1 MPVYKWEGIS
11 KQGAELRGESEAVNE
26 GALRDLLRRKNIR
39 LKAIKEKRKDIF
51 ESFDMFQPKVST
63 KDLILFTRQFSTMI
77 DSGLPLIQGL
87 EILSSQSENPAFK
100 KIITKI
106 KTDVE
111 GGSAFAEALKKHP
124 KVFDNLYVNLVA
136 AGELGGVLDTILQ
149 RLAAYIEKNA
159 KLVSKVKSAMIYPS
173 VIGVVAIVVILV
185 LLIFVI
191 PVFAEMFSSFGG
203 ELPGLTKGVVDLSDF
218 LRTYWW
224 AVFGGAGLCYF
235 AFAKWKKTDKGEY
248 ILDKYMLKS
257 PVLGDLLRKVAVA
270 RFSRTM
276 GTMLSSG
283 VPILEGLDIVAKTA
297 GNRIVEEAIYA
308 TRTSISQGKT
318 IAEPLIK
325 SGVFPPMVCQMVS
338 VGEQTGAL
346 DTMLAK
352 IADFY
357 EEEVDQAVDTLT
369 TLIEPIM
376 MIFLG
381 GAVGT
386 MLAAMYLPIF
396 KIAGAVEGEGEGTK
410 GPAAP

>member
-1 MPVYKWEGIS
+1 MPVYKWEGTS
-11 KQGAELRGESEAVNE
+11 KQGVELRGESEAVNE

-51 ESFDMFQPKVST
+51 ESFDMFQPKVSV

-87 EILSSQSENPAFK
+87 EILSTQSENPAFK

-106 KTDVE
+106 KSDVE
-111 GGSAFAEALKKHP
+111 GGSTFAESLKKHP

-159 KLVSKVKSAMIYPS
+159 KLVGKVKSAMIYPS

-203 ELPGLTKGVVDLSDF
+203 ELPGLTKGVVDLSQF

-224 AVFGGAGLCYF
+224 AVFGGTWLCYF
-235 AFAKWKKTDKGEY
+235 AFSKWKSTDKGEY
-248 ILDKYMLKS
+248 ALDKYLLKM
-257 PVLGDLLRKVAVA
+257 PVIGDLLRKVAVA

-283 VPILEGLDIVAKTA
+283 VPILEGLEIVAKTA
-297 GNRIVEEAIYA
+297 GNRVVEEAIYA
-308 TRTSISQGKT
+308 TKTSISQGKT

-396 KIAGAVEGEGEGTK
+396 KIAGAVEGEGNKEV
-410 GPAAP
+410 P

>member
-1 MPVYKWEGIS
+1 MPVYKWEGTS
-11 KQGAELRGESEAVNE
+11 KQGAELKGEAEAANE
-26 GALRDLLRRKNIR
+26 ESLRELLRRKNIR
-39 LKAIKEKRKDIF
+39 LKVIKEKRKDIF
-51 ESFDMFQPKVST
+51 EALSLFQGKVTT

-87 EILSSQSENPAFK
+87 EILSAQTENPVFK
-100 KIITKI
+100 KIITKV
-106 KTDVE
+106 KADVE

-149 RLAAYIEKNA
+149 RLAAHIEKNA
-159 KLVSKVKSAMIYPS
+159 KLVSKVKGAMIYPS
-173 VIGVVAIVVILV
+173 VIGGVAIIVILV

-203 ELPGLTKGVVDLSDF
+203 ELPGLTKAVVDASSF
-218 LRTYWW
+218 MRAWWW
-224 AVFGGAGLCYF
+224 AVGLGAGLCIF
-235 AFAKWKKTDKGEY
+235 AFKKWKSTNKGEY
-248 ILDKYMLKS
+248 IFDTYILKL
-257 PVLGDLLRKVAVA
+257 PVIGDLIRKIAVA
-270 RFSRTM
+270 RFTRTM
-276 GTMLSSG
+276 STMLSSG
-283 VPILEGLDIVAKTA
+283 VPILDGLEIVAKTA

-308 TRTSISQGKT
+308 TKKSISEGKT
-318 IAEPLIK
+318 IAEPLMK
-325 SGVFPPMVCQMVS
+325 SDVFPPMVCQMVS

-369 TLIEPIM
+369 TLIEPVM
-376 MIFLG
+376 MVFLG

-396 KIAGAVEGEGEGTK
+396 KIAGAVEGDEGK
-410 GPAAP
+410 GKKEIP

>member
-1 MPVYKWEGIS
+1 MPIYKWEGQS
-11 KQGAELRGESEAVNE
+11 KQGAELKGETEAANE
-26 GALRDLLRRKNIR
+26 ESLREILRRKNIR
-39 LKAIKEKRKDIF
+39 LRTIKEKRKDIF
-51 ESFDMFQPKVST
+51 EAMNLFQGSVST

-87 EILSSQSENPAFK
+87 EILAAQTENPFFK
-100 KIITKI
+100 KIIAKV
-106 KTDVE
+106 KGDVE

-124 KVFDNLYVNLVA
+124 QVFDNLYVNLVA

-149 RLAAYIEKNA
+149 RLATHIEKNA
-159 KLVSKVKSAMIYPS
+159 KLVSKVKGAMIYPS
-173 VIGVVAIVVILV
+173 VIGGVAIIVILV

-191 PVFAEMFSSFGG
+191 PVFSEMFTSFGG
-203 ELPGLTKGVVDLSDF
+203 DLPGLTKAVVDASEF
-218 LRTYWW
+218 MRAYWW
-224 AVFGGAGLCYF
+224 AVFGGVGLFVF
-235 AFAKWKKTDKGEY
+235 AFKKWKKTNRGEY
-248 ILDKYMLKS
+248 IFDTYLLKM
-257 PVLGDLLRKVAVA
+257 PVIGDLIRKIAVA
-270 RFSRTM
+270 RFTRTM
-276 GTMLSSG
+276 STMLTSG
-283 VPILEGLDIVAKTA
+283 VPILDGLEIVAKTA

-308 TRTSISQGKT
+308 TKKSISEGKT
-318 IAEPLIK
+318 IADPLMK

-357 EEEVDQAVDTLT
+357 EEEVDQAVETLT
-369 TLIEPIM
+369 TLIEPVM

-396 KIAGAVEGEGEGTK
+396 KIAGAVEGDESK
-410 GPAAP
+410 KKAVP

>member
-1 MPVYKWEGIS
+1 MPVYKWEGTS
-11 KQGAELRGESEAVNE
+11 KQGVELRGENEAVNE

-51 ESFDMFQPKVST
+51 ESFDMFQPKVSV

-87 EILSSQSENPAFK
+87 EILSTQSENPAFK

-111 GGSAFAEALKKHP
+111 GGSTFAEALKKHP

-159 KLVSKVKSAMIYPS
+159 KLVGKVKSAMIYPS

-203 ELPGLTKGVVDLSDF
+203 ELPGLTKGVVDLSEF
-218 LRTYWW
+218 LRAYWW
-224 AVFGGAGLCYF
+224 AVGGGTWLCYF
-235 AFAKWKKTDKGEY
+235 AFAKWKGTDKGEY
-248 ILDKYMLKS
+248 AFDKYMLKT
-257 PVLGDLLRKVAVA
+257 PVIGDLLRKVAVA

-283 VPILEGLDIVAKTA
+283 VPILEGLEIVAKTA
-297 GNRIVEEAIYA
+297 GNRVVEEAIYA
-308 TRTSISQGKT
+308 TKTSISQGKT

-369 TLIEPIM
+369 TLIEPVM

-396 KIAGAVEGEGEGTK
+396 KIAGAVEGEGKKE
-410 GPAAP
+410 AP

>member
-1 MPVYKWEGIS
+1 MPVYKWEGTS
-11 KQGAELRGESEAVNE
+11 KQGETLKGEGTAANEAM
-26 GALRDLLRRKNIR
+26 LRDMLRKKNVR
-39 LKAIKEKRKDIF
+39 VKTVKEKPKDIF
-51 ESFDMFQPKVST
+51 ENIEFFQPKVTT

-77 DSGLPLIQGL
+77 DSGLPLLQGL
-87 EILSSQSENPAFK
+87 EILASQAENPTFK
-100 KIITKI
+100 KIITQI

-124 KVFDNLYVNLVA
+124 KVYDNLYVNLCA
-136 AGELGGVLDTILQ
+136 AGELGGILDTILQ

-159 KLVSKVKSAMIYPS
+159 KLVSKVKGAMIYPA
-173 VIGVVAIVVILV
+173 VIGCVAIVVIMV

-191 PVFAEMFSSFGG
+191 PVFAEMFTSFGG
-203 ELPGLTKGVVDLSDF
+203 ELPGLTKAVVDASNF
-218 LRTYWW
+218 MRAYWW
-224 AVFGGAGLCYF
+224 AVFGGIGLFVY
-235 AFAKWKKTDKGEY
+235 AFKKWKSTDKGEY
-248 ILDKYMLKS
+248 LFDTYMLKM
-257 PVLGDLLRKVAVA
+257 PVIGDLIRKIAVA
-270 RFSRTM
+270 RFTRTM
-276 GTMLSSG
+276 STMLSSG
-283 VPILEGLDIVAKTA
+283 VPILDGLEIVAKTA

-308 TRTSISQGKT
+308 TKKSISEGKT
-318 IAEPLIK
+318 IADPLMK

-346 DTMLAK
+346 DSMLSK

-369 TLIEPIM
+369 TLIEPVM

-396 KIAGAVEGEGEGTK
+396 KIAGAVEGEGGK
-410 GPAAP
+410 KAP

>member
-1 MPVYKWEGIS
+1 MPVFRWEGTS
-11 KQGAELRGESEAVNE
+11 KQGVELKGEAEAANE
-26 GALRDLLRRKNIR
+26 DALRELLRKKNIR
-39 LKAIKEKRKDIF
+39 LRVIKAKRKDLFASIEF
-51 ESFDMFQPKVST
+51 FQPKVTT

-87 EILSSQSENPAFK
+87 DILASQSENPTFK
-100 KIITKI
+100 KIVSKI

-124 KVFDNLYVNLVA
+124 RVFDSLYVNLCA

-159 KLVSKVKSAMIYPS
+159 KLVSKVKGAMIYPS
-173 VIGVVAIVVILV
+173 VIGCVAVVVILV

-191 PVFAEMFSSFGG
+191 PVFAEMFTSFGG
-203 ELPGLTKGVVDLSDF
+203 QLPGLTQAVVSASEF
-218 LRTYWW
+218 MRTYWW
-224 AVFGGAGLCYF
+224 AVFGGTGLCVF
-235 AFAKWKKTDKGEY
+235 AFKKWKSTNKGEY
-248 ILDKYMLKS
+248 LFDKFLLKA
-257 PVLGDLLRKVAVA
+257 PVIGDLIRKIAVA
-270 RFSRTM
+270 RFTRTM

-283 VPILEGLDIVAKTA
+283 VPILDGLEIVAKTA

-308 TRTSISQGKT
+308 TKKSISEGKT
-318 IAEPLIK
+318 IAEPLMK
-325 SGVFPPMVCQMVS
+325 SGVFPPMVCQMVA

-352 IADFY
+352 IAEFY

-381 GAVGT
+381 GAVGI

-396 KIAGAVEGEGEGTK
+396 KIAGAVEGEGQK
-410 GPAAP
+410 GAAP

>member
-1 MPVYKWEGIS
+1 MPVYKWEGTS
-11 KQGAELRGESEAVNE
+11 KQGAELKGEAEAANE
-26 GALRDLLRRKNIR
+26 DALRDLLRKKNIR
-39 LKAIKEKRKDIF
+39 LKIIKAKRKDIF
-51 ESFDMFQPKVST
+51 ASIEFFQPKVTT

-87 EILSSQSENPAFK
+87 DILSSQSENPAFK
-100 KIITKI
+100 KIITKV

-124 KVFDNLYVNLVA
+124 KVFDSLYVNLCA

-159 KLVSKVKSAMIYPS
+159 KLVSKVKGAMIYPS
-173 VIGVVAIVVILV
+173 VIGIVAIIVILV

-224 AVFGGAGLCYF
+224 AVFGGAGLCIF
-235 AFAKWKKTDKGEY
+235 AFKKWKSTNKGEY
-248 ILDKYMLKS
+248 IFDKFLLKA
-257 PVLGDLLRKVAVA
+257 PAIGDLVRKVAVA
-270 RFSRTM
+270 RFTRTM
-276 GTMLSSG
+276 GTMLQSG
-283 VPILEGLDIVAKTA
+283 VPILDGLEIVARTA

-308 TRTSISQGKT
+308 TKKSISEGKT
-318 IAEPLIK
+318 IAEPLMK

-357 EEEVDQAVDTLT
+357 EEEVDQSVDTLT
-369 TLIEPIM
+369 TLIEPVM

-396 KIAGAVEGEGEGTK
+396 KIAGAVEGEGSK
-410 GPAAP
+410 GEVP

>member
-1 MPVYKWEGIS
+1 MPVYNWEGVNR
-11 KQGAELRGESEAVNE
+11 QGAIVKGTNEAVSE
-26 GALRDLLRRKNIR
+26 VAIR
-39 LKAIKEKRKDIF
+39 EMLKKQHVRIKYISEKPKDIF
-51 ESFDMFQPKVST
+51 AGIKLFQPKVST

-87 EILSSQSENPAFK
+87 EILASQEENPTFK
-100 KIITKI
+100 QIITKI
-106 KTDVE
+106 KSDVE
-111 GGSAFAEALKKHP
+111 GGGTFAAALGKHP
-124 KVFDNLYVNLVA
+124 VVFDNLYVNLVA

-149 RLAAYIEKNA
+149 RLATHIEKNA
-159 KLVSKVKSAMIYPS
+159 KLVGKVKSAMVYPS

-203 ELPGLTKGVVDLSDF
+203 QLPGLTQGVVDMSNF
-218 LRTYWW
+218 LRSYWW
-224 AVFGGAGLCYF
+224 AIFTGVGLVVF
-235 AFAKWKKTDKGEY
+235 AFKKWKSTDRGEY
-248 ILDKYMLKS
+248 IFDKFILKT

-270 RFSRTM
+270 QFTRTM

-283 VPILEGLDIVAKTA
+283 VPILDGLDIVAKTS
-297 GNRIVEEAIYA
+297 GNRIVEEAIFA
-308 TRTSISQGKT
+308 TKTSISEGKT
-318 IAEPLIK
+318 IAEPLMK
-325 SGVFPPMVCQMVS
+325 SGVFPAMVCQMVS

-346 DTMLAK
+346 DSMLSK

-369 TLIEPIM
+369 SMIEPIM

-381 GAVGT
+381 GTVGT

-396 KIAGAVEGEGEGTK
+396 KIAGAVEGEEGGK
-410 GPAAP
+410 KAEVP

>member
-1 MPVYKWEGIS
+1 MPVYKWEGTS
-11 KQGAELRGESEAVNE
+11 KQGAPLKGETAAANEAV
-26 GALRDLLRRKNIR
+26 LRELLRKKNIR
-39 LKAIKEKRKDIF
+39 LREVKTKPKDIF
-51 ESFDMFQPKVST
+51 ANIEFFQPKVTT

-77 DSGLPLIQGL
+77 DSGLPLLQGL
-87 EILSSQSENPAFK
+87 EILASQAENPTFK
-100 KIITKI
+100 KIITQI

-124 KVFDNLYVNLVA
+124 KVYDNLYVNLCA
-136 AGELGGVLDTILQ
+136 AGELGGILDTILQ

-159 KLVSKVKSAMIYPS
+159 KLVSKVKGAMIYPA
-173 VIGVVAIVVILV
+173 VIGIVAIVVILV

-203 ELPGLTKGVVDLSDF
+203 ELPGLTKGVVDLSNF
-218 LRTYWW
+218 MRAYWW
-224 AVFGGAGLCYF
+224 AVFGGTGLFVF
-235 AFAKWKKTDKGEY
+235 AFKKWKSTDKGEY
-248 ILDKYMLKS
+248 LFDSYMLKT
-257 PVLGDLLRKVAVA
+257 PVIGDLIRKIAVA
-270 RFSRTM
+270 RFTRTM

-283 VPILEGLDIVAKTA
+283 VPILDGLEIVAKTA

-308 TRTSISQGKT
+308 TKKSISEGKT
-318 IAEPLIK
+318 IAEPLMK
-325 SGVFPPMVCQMVS
+325 SGVFPPMVCQMVA

-346 DTMLAK
+346 DSMLAK

-396 KIAGAVEGEGEGTK
+396 KIAGAVEGEEGGK
-410 GPAAP
+410 KKEIP